1 MFCPEC
7 GKKIENESIY
17 CPYCGTKIPSP
28 AQLPLQYGN
37 ATEEVRATSASEP
50 EKANLKTALRSSR
63 QRPRK
68 LLT

>member
-28 AQLPLQYGN
+28 AQLPLRYGN

-50 EKANLKTALRSSR
+50 EKS
-63 QRPRK
+63 K
-68 LLT
+68 LENCAPFQQTTP